1 VNANQD
7 IDPAEEPNAPDQPLP
22 AVPED
27 GPTEVDG
34 AKSGQPGGESEGERA
49 ASSDAEAPVSQ
60 YPATEPERDVPDPS
74 GPDADEGAQ
83 PTEVPVTSL
92 PEFLAVQKGEELPR
106 RLLRHMAAEKRE
118 RFSREEQAQALALLA
133 DADPELRRV
142 RSLLRAARQSYDGAF
157 ETTVTDFVRAALV
170 PVVPDSFRDP
180 SQSPRER
187 FADVVASQTAA
198 LRDKAT
204 GRRPLNVILLSLEI
218 LADAGLSMEDAIPL
232 LRDALG
238 EERPSRTGRLNPRR
252 DRLAQLADVQMTPG
266 RLRQRLGLIEPW
278 EQMAAEA
285 RAEREAAARREAVA
299 REDQDD
305 ALRRVV
311 ERDDEIERL
320 RASLEQA
327 RQELAALRDQLRD
340 AGSAGRSDVAG
351 VRARALS
358 FLKGRLRPSL
368 ETGREAAEAAQPNE
382 RVMRRMI
389 IDTLYEVDREI
400 EWLTSLD

>member
-1 VNANQD
+1 
-7 IDPAEEPNAPDQPLP
+7 
-22 AVPED
+22 
-27 GPTEVDG
+27 
-34 AKSGQPGGESEGERA
+34 
-49 ASSDAEAPVSQ
+49 
-60 YPATEPERDVPDPS
+60 
-74 GPDADEGAQ
+74 
-83 PTEVPVTSL
+83 
-92 PEFLAVQKGEELPR
+92 
-106 RLLRHMAAEKRE
+106 
-118 RFSREEQAQALALLA
+118 
-133 DADPELRRV
+133 
-142 RSLLRAARQSYDGAF
+142 
-157 ETTVTDFVRAALV
+157 
-170 PVVPDSFRDP
+170 
-180 SQSPRER
+180 
-187 FADVVASQTAA
+187 
-198 LRDKAT
+198 
-204 GRRPLNVILLSLEI
+204 
-218 LADAGLSMEDAIPL
+218 
-232 LRDALG
+232 
-238 EERPSRTGRLNPRR
+238 
-252 DRLAQLADVQMTPG
+252 
-266 RLRQRLGLIEPW
+266 LIEPW